1 MCKERLLRA
10 ALWVPDGNP
19 TPLPHFAALWPIAYG
34 YKAELM
40 AQTISFCLILLQ
52 AAVFLRLAKDLSWHL
67 SSVIKQ
73 EMRPPWPL
81 SSILSRGSEEICGGY
96 SWRSGTGDGEKGCL

>member
-52 AAVFLRLAKDLSWHL
+52 AAVFLSACKRLKLAFILCNKTRNASTLA
-67 SSVIKQ
+67 SVQ
-73 EMRPPWPL
+73 HFVQ
-81 SSILSRGSEEICGGY
+81 GQ
-96 SWRSGTGDGEKGCL
+96 